1 MQRVLVGTTLLL
13 IILLAS
19 YLLCPKPELL
29 PEQGYSRAFL
39 DRNQKLLRLTL
50 AEDQRYR
57 LHISLDK
64 VSPLVQQATVLYE
77 DQNYYQHAGIDIL
90 ALFRAFR
97 DTYLLS
103 RHKSGASTIT
113 MQVARLRWK
122 LKTNNISGKILQI
135 FRALQ
140 LNRHFS
146 KQQILQAYFN
156 LAPYGRNIEGIAAAS
171 LIYFN
176 KAASDLSL
184 PEALTLSVI
193 PQNPVHR
200 NPTTQRGF
208 SQLLKARANLFDRW
222 LKSHPQDRH
231 QSVFMELPLQVRKP
245 ENLPF
250 FAPHFVNSINQQLP
264 HFNHGNITTTIN
276 LDQQNKLESIVN
288 NYISKQRRKGIVNT
302 TVMLLNYRNMEVEG
316 LVGSANFFDAK
327 IAGQVNGSHALRS
340 PGSTL
345 KPFVYALAMDQGL
358 IHPMSLLKDTPKR
371 FGGFSPENFDQ
382 RFLGPVFA
390 KDALIKSRNVPAVN
404 LLANL
409 QQPDFYQ
416 LLLSAGIDH
425 LKNREHYGLALVL
438 GGAELSM
445 QELVKLYAML
455 ANQGEL
461 KAIKTLLK
469 TKPTNASMEPKKLL
483 SAEASFL
490 TLDILKDNPPPEA
503 YLQTPLIGQSV
514 NTNQIAWKTGTSYGF
529 RDAWAIGISGDY
541 VVAVWVG
548 NFNGQGNQ
556 VFVGRTAAGP
566 LLFDIF
572 QAINPANGWQ
582 IGHSFTP
589 HQLNLKKIAV
599 CTNTGDLP
607 GKYCP
612 STTQSWFIPGVS
624 PIKVSTVHRAIP
636 IDKKSGLRHCEE
648 TGNSELKIYEF
659 WPSDLQQI
667 FKQAGLS
674 FKQPPEFAKDCHLH
688 GKSTS
693 GLSPV
698 INSPQQQLT
707 YVMQAD
713 NSQSNQL
720 PLSAVVDTG
729 VKQLFWFAD
738 NRYIGQTNTN
748 QPLFWKP
755 KSGHYTLKVVD
766 DHGRSAQMKLRV
778 VFQ

>member
-13 IILLAS
+13 VILLTS
-19 YLLCPKPELL
+19 YLFCPKPELL

-64 VSPLVQQATVLYE
+64 VSPLMQQATVLYE
-77 DQNYYQHAGIDIL
+77 DQNYYQHAGIDVL

-113 MQVARLRWK
+113 MQVVRLRWK
-122 LKTNNISGKILQI
+122 LKTNHISGKILQI
-135 FRALQ
+135 FKALQ

-176 KAASDLSL
+176 KAAADLSL

-193 PQNPVHR
+193 PQNPVYR
-200 NPTTQRGF
+200 NPTTQQGF
-208 SQLLKARANLFDRW
+208 GRLLKARANLFDRW
-222 LKSHPQDRH
+222 LKSYPQDRR

-250 FAPHFVNSINQQLP
+250 FAPHFVDSIIQQLP
-264 HFNHGNITTTIN
+264 HFEHGYINTTIN
-276 LDQQNKLESIVN
+276 LDLQKKLESIVN
-288 NYISKQRRKGIVNT
+288 SYIAKQRRKGIVNT
-302 TVMLLNYRNMEVEG
+302 TVMLLNYRSMEVEG
-316 LVGSANFFDAK
+316 LVGSANFFNAK

-404 LLANL
+404 LLSKL

-425 LKNREHYGLALVL
+425 LKNREHYGLALIL

-455 ANQGEL
+455 ANQGEF
-461 KAIKTLLK
+461 KAIKTLLETEPNNPLTE
-469 TKPTNASMEPKKLL
+469 TKKVL

-490 TLDILKDNPPPEA
+490 TLDILKDNPPPAA
-503 YLQTPLIGQSV
+503 YQQTPLIGQPI

-529 RDAWAIGISGDY
+529 RDAWAMGISGDY

-548 NFNGQGNQ
+548 NFNGQGNPA
-556 VFVGRTAAGP
+556 FVGRTAAGP

-572 QAINPANGWQ
+572 QAINLAKGWQ
-582 IGHSFTP
+582 IDYRFSP

-607 GKYCP
+607 GRYCP

-636 IDKKSGLRHCEE
+636 IDKKSGLRNCEDND
-648 TGNSELKIYEF
+648 NSELKIYEF
-659 WPSDLQQI
+659 WPSDLQSI

-674 FKQPPEFAKDCHLH
+674 FKQPPAFATHCSLQ

-693 GLSPV
+693 GLLPV
-698 INSPQQQLT
+698 ITSPQQQLT
-707 YVMQAD
+707 YVMQSG
-713 NSQSNQL
+713 NTQSNQL

-729 VKQLFWFAD
+729 VKQLFWFAN
-738 NRYIGQTNTN
+738 NRYIGQANSN

-755 KSGHYTLKVVD
+755 ESGHYTLKVVD

>member
-13 IILLAS
+13 IILPGS

-39 DRNQKLLRLTL
+39 DRNHKLLRLTL

-57 LHISLDK
+57 LHISLEK

-77 DQNYYQHAGIDIL
+77 DQNYYQHAGIDIP

-97 DTYLLS
+97 DTYLLA

-122 LKTNNISGKILQI
+122 LKTNNIPGKILQI

-140 LNRHFS
+140 LNKHFS

-176 KAASDLSL
+176 KAAADLSL

-208 SQLLKARANLFDRW
+208 SRLLKARANLFDRW
-222 LKSHPQDRH
+222 LKSHPQDRR

-250 FAPHFVNSINQQLP
+250 FAPHFINSINQQLP
-264 HFNHGNITTTIN
+264 HFKHGNINTTIN
-276 LDQQNKLESIVN
+276 LDQQNKLERIVN
-288 NYISKQRRKGIVNT
+288 SYISKQHRKGIVNT
-302 TVMLLNYRNMEVEG
+302 TVMLLNYRSMEVEG
-316 LVGSANFFDAK
+316 LVGSANFFNAK

-404 LLANL
+404 LLAKL

-416 LLLSAGIDH
+416 LLLSTGINH
-425 LKNREHYGLALVL
+425 LKKPEYYGLALVL
-438 GGAELSM
+438 GGAELRM

-469 TKPTNASMEPKKLL
+469 AEPNNTLTETKKVL

-503 YLQTPLIGQSV
+503 YQQTPLTSQSI
-514 NTNQIAWKTGTSYGF
+514 NTNQVAWKTGTSYGF

-548 NFNGQGNQ
+548 NFNGQGNP
-556 VFVGRTAAGP
+556 VFIGRTAAGP

-582 IGHSFTP
+582 IDHGVAP

-607 GKYCP
+607 GRYCP

-636 IDKKSGLRHCEE
+636 IDKKSGLRHCE
-648 TGNSELKIYEF
+648 GSDNSELKIYEF
-659 WPSDLQQI
+659 WPSDLQSI

-674 FKQPPEFAKDCHLH
+674 FKQPPEFAKNCHLH
-688 GKSTS
+688 SKSTS

-698 INSPQQQLT
+698 ISSPQQQLT
-707 YVMQAD
+707 YVMQTE
-713 NSQSNQL
+713 NPQSNQL

-729 VKQLFWFAD
+729 VRQLFWFAD
-738 NRYIGQTNTN
+738 NRYIGQMNTD

-755 KSGHYTLKVVD
+755 ESGHYTLKVVD
-766 DHGRSAQMKLRV
+766 DHGRSAQMKLKV